1 MRAVGTGK
9 SSKQT
14 CKISFRI
21 RSTIGTMNSQTAR
34 GRRSLTADG
43 NLRRKK
49 GVRRRHGCCDEVCK
63 QDFPK
68 TRQLNDNAEVICP
81 GIARKY
87 GLTVKGRRNALGL
100 VLAKRVSAV

>member
-43 NLRRKK
+43 KTCGERKGYEDDTVAATRCVNK
-49 GVRRRHGCCDEVCK
+49 TSLRHGSGMT
-63 QDFPK
+63 
-68 TRQLNDNAEVICP
+68 TRRL
-81 GIARKY
+81 
-87 GLTVKGRRNALGL
+87 
-100 VLAKRVSAV
+100 SAQASHGNMA